1 MMEVDSSFENP
12 YDTQRKKLLDHVPEQ
27 KPFKIEA
34 RDIILRNFLLSDTPS
49 SYLNK
54 NRDYVDAYLSTPS
67 FMKTLT
73 DLADDV
79 MLYQTPEEK
88 KAFLTRRLCE
98 INQKLPAQVYIPFVN
113 KSMRNYAVLNI
124 VVDEAKIFQTKER
137 APLLL
142 CIEVFRP
149 VEMTI
154 EEPTELYN
162 HQDF

>member
-1 MMEVDSSFENP
+1 M
-12 YDTQRKKLLDHVPEQ
+12 PEQ

-124 VVDEAKIFQTKER
+124 VVDEAKIFQTSGVKHGWPQFSR
-137 APLLL
+137 RVTQQIVTITAR
-142 CIEVFRP
+142 FRSCK
-149 VEMTI
+149 
-154 EEPTELYN
+154 
-162 HQDF
+162 